1 MTPGNWVAPAGAAP
15 GFLPNGFGVVVTGAA
30 MVFFSYIGFDAV
42 STHAEETRNPG
53 RNLPIGI
60 LGSLAI
66 CTALYVG
73 VAVVLVGMIPWP
85 NMPAQAPVVNAFVQQ
100 GGWVARAAG
109 VVIGIGAIALLALMG
124 TRQPHPAARYDAAT
138 RSFTLPGS
146 WLPLALI
153 LGIFSVKYVV
163 GVELVMQPALAHDG
177 LYTLVA
183 GGLYGLFSGAFAGR
197 ALRTFR
203 LAFAGM
209 PGSYA
214 AHA

>member
-1 MTPGNWVAPAGAAP
+1 MLIQLVIQNPQIIGPVLKSTPGWVWGLLAALVTLGLTQVRTRKVSALRMALTP
-15 GFLPNGFGVVVTGAA
+15 VAMTGFSLWGTASAFGSSPLFGYVLFAWAA
-30 MVFFSYIGFDAV
+30 
-42 STHAEETRNPG
+42 
-53 RNLPIGI
+53 
-60 LGSLAI
+60 
-66 CTALYVG
+66 
-73 VAVVLVGMIPWP
+73 
-85 NMPAQAPVVNAFVQQ
+85 
-100 GGWVARAAG
+100 
-109 VVIGIGAIALLALMG
+109 GAIALLALMG